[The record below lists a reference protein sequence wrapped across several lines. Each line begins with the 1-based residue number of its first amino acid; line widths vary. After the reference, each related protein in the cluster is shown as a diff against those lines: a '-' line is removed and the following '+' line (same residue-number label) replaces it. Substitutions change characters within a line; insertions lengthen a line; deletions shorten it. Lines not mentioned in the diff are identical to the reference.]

1 MTSTTSQAGYP
12 IRLTG
17 ELDSNLSRW
26 LWLVK
31 MFLAIPHY
39 VVLAFLWVAFLVT
52 TVIAGF
58 AIVFTGRYPRPLF
71 DFNVGVLRWNWRVG
85 FYVYAALGT
94 DRYPPFT
101 LARTDY
107 PADFDVAYPER
118 LSRGLVL
125 VKWLLAIPQLII
137 VFLIAAA
144 ILPYWWTDYD
154 WSSGFQAIGGYS
166 VLNLLVVIAGFFL
179 LISGRYPSALFDLLL
194 GINRWLYRVLTYVAF
209 MRDEYPPFRLDQGQ
223 YETSDVELDR
233 PTTPALV
240 STPA

>member
-1 MTSTTSQAGYP
+1 
-12 IRLTG
+12 
-17 ELDSNLSRW
+17 
-26 LWLVK
+26 

-39 VVLAFLWVAFLVT
+39 LVLAFLWLAFGVT

-107 PADFDVAYPER
+107 PADFDVAYPEH

-125 VKWLLAIPQLII
+125 VKWLLAIPHLII
-137 VFLIAAA
+137 VFLIAGV

-154 WSSGFQAIGGYS
+154 WSSGFQPIGGYS
-166 VLNLLVVIAGFFL
+166 VLNLLVVIAGFFM
-179 LISGRYPSALFDLLL
+179 LITGQHPRAMFDLLL
-194 GINRWLYRVLTYVAF
+194 GINRWLYRVLTYLAF
-209 MRDEYPPFRLDQGQ
+209 MHDAYPPFRLDQGQ
-223 YETSDVELDR
+223 YEPHELAPDR
-233 PTTPALV
+233 PATTPALV
-240 STPA
+240 HTPA